1 MRTLR
6 SDASFYASKTSFISA
21 ATEALKRRGHLEAKL
36 PKDKRLLWLVISAGT
51 LLLFAIGGGIFYLA
65 RRPAVSPEVVLL
77 PESLI
82 FADEKTAVKLESG
95 ERDFFIAKAREALY
109 APLTPGSFRTVNF
122 IQTKNGREAPLQLA
136 DFITVP
142 GLNLPARLGGELRGF
157 TLGAQNYLGE
167 IHPFL
172 IFKTA
177 SFPES
182 FRAALLWEKTMP
194 NDLRLFFKNIPL
206 LGESNT
212 VFKDRVIKNQDA
224 RALEETGKTVLAY
237 SFFNRN
243 LLILTDSGEAL
254 GEIITRYAVFPPR

>member
-1 MRTLR
+1 MRTLK

-21 ATEALKRRGHLEAKL
+21 AAEALKKRSHLEAKL
-36 PKDKRLLWLVISAGT
+36 PTDQRPFWLGIGSGI
-51 LLLFAIGGGIFYLA
+51 LLLFLVTGGIFYLT
-65 RRPAVSPEVVLL
+65 RRPAASPEVVLL

-82 FADEKTAVKLESG
+82 FADEKIAVKLESA
-95 ERDFFIAKAREALY
+95 ERDFFIAHARETLY
-109 APLTPGSFRTVNF
+109 APLTPGSFRAINF
-122 IQTKNGREAPLQLA
+122 IQTKNGREASLALA
-136 DFITVP
+136 DFIAIP

-157 TLGAQNYLGE
+157 TLGAQNHLGE

-172 IFKTA
+172 IFKIS

-182 FRAALLWEKTMP
+182 FQAALLWEKTMP

-206 LGESNT
+206 LGESNAL
-212 VFKDRVIKNQDA
+212 FKDRVIKNQDA
-224 RALEETGKTVLAY
+224 RVLEEAGKTLLAY

-243 LLILTDSGEAL
+243 LLILTDSVQAL